1 MNPDGWI
8 EWSPREKRNHH
19 GMPPGLTP
27 DHRVDVKLENG
38 IVLRN
43 HTAVDLY
50 WDRPLIAGTTIVAY
64 RSPKTN
70 KGTPK

>member
-8 EWSPREKRNHH
+8 DWSPTEKRNHH

-27 DHRVDVKLENG
+27 DHRVDVRFENG
-38 IVLRN
+38 VIARN
-43 HTAVDLY
+43 RSTTDLW
-50 WDRPLIAGTTIVAY
+50 WDRPTIAGTTIVAY
-64 RSPKTN
+64 RSPRTV